1 MVHVKLG
8 LFPQNSFSGDDWR
21 FWGFGFIWSSNI
33 SSNGS
38 VSWQHVLAVTSVFPH
53 WLASYMKT
61 SIQYIWQCVSSLNLA
76 GLIFSFSLSLSYS
89 LIPLICAF
97 LLSFFFFSSPFPGVP
112 LSGPRT
118 QHFPTECGAEG
129 WAIVSCYR
137 ETRRGG
143 GGRRQAWL
151 PGCQLGVYVSVRK
164 SRGDRS
170 DDDRGTVY
178 LLEWL

>member
-76 GLIFSFSLSLSYS
+76 GLIFSFSLSLLLPHSPYLCLPS
-89 LIPLICAF
+89 LFFFLFLPFSWSPPLRAKDPAFSHRVWCWRLSHCF
-97 LLSFFFFSSPFPGVP
+97 LLQGNKA
-112 LSGPRT
+112 G
-118 QHFPTECGAEG
+118 
-129 WAIVSCYR
+129 
-137 ETRRGG
+137 GG